1 MEGSN
6 FLKEAQDLI
15 KKEEYSKAQSLL
27 LKYAFS
33 PGQSSQDYFEWGKLA
48 EELQLYEEAIRLYNK
63 AYQFNPDNSQIL
75 LALAQIYYQLKNYYQ
90 TFKILRKL
98 LSINPTPEIQSFFI
112 DIAKKLKFYGI
123 LKHWE
128 KPKTPSHNSF
138 LSTLLNYDIFPVYEH
153 FRYLFRDIT
162 YFSELSLDPYGNP
175 HLKPETEKLTLT
187 KFKEHLL
194 GRTHLV
200 FFPIKENLQFSHFF
214 LGIKLSEKLIQ
225 KCLNLESFFITK
237 KEEIFHIILSIY
249 RNILNLGFPA
259 YLEKFHCF
267 YYRIWFFLER
277 EVPLGTIKAFLKN
290 LIQKISPLTGGLV
303 FIEGVP
309 QVSLLEKSNLRYTSV
324 PLGLYLFTLE
334 RSQFLT
340 EDGIP
345 PEDQLSFF
353 KKITPF
359 KENLLSEFIS
369 TLHFKPKTVSYS
381 AEVEILRKKCHL
393 LDYVIKKAEAGKQ
406 LTREEKLSLVLTIG
420 FLERGKEVLHQI
432 LSQTPDYTYTK
443 IENLLKNLPPHP
455 VSCLKLELWLKEIS
469 VFEPCRCIFGEKLK
483 DRYPS
488 PLLHIK
494 KELVPA
500 YTEIAYKIRSIKD
513 LVKQYLKQ
521 KEKLDYFEILIKN
534 YLKTQGLS
542 TLKIENFLIELKGN
556 TLCIKE
562 K

>member
-162 YFSELSLDPYGNP
+162 YFSELFLDPYGNP

-200 FFPIKENLQFSHFF
+200 FFISSSP
-214 LGIKLSEKLIQ
+214 
-225 KCLNLESFFITK
+225 FIA
-237 KEEIFHIILSIY
+237 IF
-249 RNILNLGFPA
+249 
-259 YLEKFHCF
+259 
-267 YYRIWFFLER
+267 
-277 EVPLGTIKAFLKN
+277 
-290 LIQKISPLTGGLV
+290 
-303 FIEGVP
+303 
-309 QVSLLEKSNLRYTSV
+309 
-324 PLGLYLFTLE
+324 
-334 RSQFLT
+334 
-340 EDGIP
+340 
-345 PEDQLSFF
+345 
-353 KKITPF
+353 
-359 KENLLSEFIS
+359 
-369 TLHFKPKTVSYS
+369 
-381 AEVEILRKKCHL
+381 
-393 LDYVIKKAEAGKQ
+393 
-406 LTREEKLSLVLTIG
+406 
-420 FLERGKEVLHQI
+420 
-432 LSQTPDYTYTK
+432 
-443 IENLLKNLPPHP
+443 
-455 VSCLKLELWLKEIS
+455 
-469 VFEPCRCIFGEKLK
+469 
-483 DRYPS
+483 
-488 PLLHIK
+488 
-494 KELVPA
+494 
-500 YTEIAYKIRSIKD
+500 
-513 LVKQYLKQ
+513 
-521 KEKLDYFEILIKN
+521 
-534 YLKTQGLS
+534 
-542 TLKIENFLIELKGN
+542 
-556 TLCIKE
+556 
-562 K
+562 